1 MKQKLCLILTAI
13 IFLSLLICNQS
24 LAVTPTD
31 DYTIQSYD
39 INMIVNEDNTFEIT
53 ENIAVYFNVEK
64 HGIYR
69 KIPLR
74 NTVRR
79 MDGTKSNNM
88 AKITDISVSEKY
100 TIGYEDQYKVIKIGD
115 EDQELIGPHTYT
127 IKYKYDIGRDPLKD
141 ADELYFNLIGD
152 QWDASIYNV
161 NFSIT
166 MPKSFDE
173 SLLGFS
179 SGYTGSTDSYNVIY
193 TVDGNTING
202 STLGALDSGEA
213 LTVRLT
219 LPEGYFVRENKIDGY
234 PMFIIA
240 ICAILVLIA
249 DHFWRK
255 YGKDEPVIETVEF
268 YPPEGLNSAEVQ
280 FLYDGSV
287 GTEGVISLLVY
298 LANQGYLKIEETE
311 EKGLLSKSKGNFKI
325 TKVKEYDGN
334 NECEKLFFEGLFKG
348 TSVKT
353 WDLKEAKRIR
363 QEAKERNEKISY
375 SQSLKMTEKEE
386 TSKKDSVTGSDLY
399 NSFYNTL
406 NKIKTK
412 MNSKEN
418 KNRIFEA
425 TAGSKIKYIILMIL
439 AIFLLITVKPMLEY
453 DMVTMLVVLLM
464 LQRNGTYNVNCRTF
478 FKKKI

>member
-1 MKQKLCLILTAI
+1 MKQKLCLILTVI

-79 MDGTKSNNM
+79 TDGTNSNNM
-88 AKITDISVSEKY
+88 AKITDISVSEDY
-100 TIGYEDQYKVIKIGD
+100 TIGYQDQYKVIKIGD
-115 EDQELIGPHTYT
+115 EDQELIGSHTYT
-127 IKYKYDIGRDPLKD
+127 IKYKYDIGRDPLKN

-152 QWDASIYNV
+152 QWDASISNV
-161 NFSIT
+161 TFSIT

-202 STLGALDSGEA
+202 STLGVLAPGEA

-219 LPEGYFVRENKIDGY
+219 LPEGYFIRENKVDGY
-234 PMFIIA
+234 PIFIIVVCT
-240 ICAILVLIA
+240 IFVLVS
-249 DHFWRK
+249 DHFWKK

-287 GTEGVISLLVY
+287 DTKGVISLLIY
-298 LANQGYLKIEETE
+298 LADKGYIKIEETE
-311 EKGLLSKSKGNFKI
+311 EVEDKTKGKFRI
-325 TKVKEYDGN
+325 TKIKEYDGN

-348 TSVKT
+348 SSVKT
-353 WDLKEAKRIR
+353 WDFKEAKRIR
-363 QEAKERNEKISY
+363 QEAKERNERISY
-375 SQSLKMTEKEE
+375 SESLKMTEKEE
-386 TSKKDSVTGSDLY
+386 SNKKDSVTGSDLY
-399 NSFYNTL
+399 DSFYKTL
-406 NKIKTK
+406 NDIEFK
-412 MNSKEN
+412 MNSK
-418 KNRIFEA
+418 KNRNKIFEEKA
-425 TAGSKIKYIILMIL
+425 SSKIKYIILMIF

-453 DMVTMLVVLLM
+453 DMVPMLAVLM
-464 LQRNGTYNVNCRTF
+464 ILQRYGTYNVNCRTF
-478 FKKKI
+478 FKKNI

>member
-1 MKQKLCLILTAI
+1 MKQKLCLIFTVV
-13 IFLSLLICNQS
+13 IFLSSLICNQS

-53 ENIAVYFNVEK
+53 ENIAVYFNVKK

-79 MDGTKSNNM
+79 TDGTKSDNM
-88 AKITDISVSEKY
+88 TKITDISVSEKY
-100 TIGYEDQYKVIKIGD
+100 TIDYEYQYKVIKIGD
-115 EDQELIGPHTYT
+115 ENQELIGPHTYT

-179 SGYTGSTDSYNVIY
+179 SGYVGSTDSYNVIY

-202 STLGALDSGEA
+202 STLSTLKPGEA

-219 LPEGYFVRENKIDGY
+219 LPEGYFVRENKIYGL
-234 PMFIIA
+234 IIA
-240 ICAILVLIA
+240 ICVIFILIA
-249 DHFWRK
+249 YYFWRK

-287 GTEGVISLLVY
+287 ETEGVISLLVY
-298 LANQGYLKIEETE
+298 LANQGYIKIEETE
-311 EKGLLSKSKGNFKI
+311 EDKSKSKFRI

-334 NECEKLFFEGLFKG
+334 NECEKLFFEGLFKR
-348 TSVKT
+348 TSTKT
-353 WDLKEAKRIR
+353 WNLKEAKRIR
-363 QEAKERNEKISY
+363 QEAKERNEKIGYRESVE
-375 SQSLKMTEKEE
+375 MTETEE
-386 TSKKDSVTGSDLY
+386 FIKKNSVTDSDLY
-399 NSFYNTL
+399 NNFYNTL

-425 TAGSKIKYIILMIL
+425 KASSKIKYIILMIL
-439 AIFLLITVKPMLEY
+439 AIFLLITIKPMLEY
-453 DMVTMLVVLLM
+453 DVEPMLAGSLIIH
-464 LQRNGTYNVNCRTF
+464 RNSIYDIDCGNC
-478 FKKKI
+478 FKNKI